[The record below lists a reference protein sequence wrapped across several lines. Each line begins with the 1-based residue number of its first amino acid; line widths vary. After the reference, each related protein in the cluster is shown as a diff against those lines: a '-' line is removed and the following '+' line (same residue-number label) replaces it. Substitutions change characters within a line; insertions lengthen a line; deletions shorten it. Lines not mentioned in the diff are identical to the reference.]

1 MTMRLLAVDPLSSPI
16 AAVTRIEHMITAYM
30 PYGRG
35 SCREMAALGF
45 TGQLR
50 ERGLEIYLLG
60 NGHRGYNP
68 ILMRFN
74 SADQLS
80 PMGKGGLNS
89 YAYCQGNPINF
100 IDPSGR
106 IMGIPGWTA
115 SGVAALAGTYTTY
128 KDVGAFRANPTF
140 SGGKLTQSIIGGVV
154 AAYTLTGA
162 VLQYNNSPLGDSM
175 INDATVGAAL
185 LTLREPAAN
194 IVMSA
199 VKGVQSAYVSA
210 SNRYHAW
217 GQRGRE
223 VSMGMDNFGS
233 REPSGSLQKVVVQG
247 GNSGYQSSVR
257 LRHGSS
263 ATSNNSSQD
272 NSLNPSR
279 RSSVNDDA
287 FDLESMVENMRT

>member
-1 MTMRLLAVDPLSSPI
+1 MSMRLLAVDKLSSPI
-16 AAVTRIEHMITAYM
+16 AAVTLTERMIKAYM

-60 NGHRGYNP
+60 NGYRGYNP

-74 SADQLS
+74 SADQMS

-106 IMGIPGWTA
+106 IMGIPGWAA
-115 SGVAALAGTYTTY
+115 SGVAALAGSYTTY
-128 KDVGAFRANPTF
+128 KDAGAFRANPTF
-140 SGGKLTQSIIGGVV
+140 SGGQLTQSIIGGVV
-154 AAYTLTGA
+154 AAYTSVGA
-162 VLQYNNSPLGDSM
+162 VLQYNDVPLGDSM
-175 INDATVGAAL
+175 INDATVAAAL
-185 LTLREPAAN
+185 LVFREPAAN
-194 IVMSA
+194 VVMSA
-199 VKGVQSAYVSA
+199 VRGVQSAYVSA

-223 VSMGMDNFGS
+223 VSVGMDNLGF
-233 REPSGSLQKVVVQG
+233 RESSSSFPEVVVQG
-247 GNSGYQSSVR
+247 GNFGGQSTVR
-257 LRHGSS
+257 FRHASS
-263 ATSNNSSQD
+263 DTSNNSSQD
-272 NSLNPSR
+272 NSPYPSR
-279 RSSVNDDA
+279 RSSTIDNA
-287 FDLESMVENMRT
+287 FELGDVVENMRR